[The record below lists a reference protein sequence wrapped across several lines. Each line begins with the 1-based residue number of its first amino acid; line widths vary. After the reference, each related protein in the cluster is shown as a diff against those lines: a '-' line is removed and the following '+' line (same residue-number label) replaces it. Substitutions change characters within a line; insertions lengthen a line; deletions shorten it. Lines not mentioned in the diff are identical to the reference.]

1 MEYHVREVTFIFLFG
16 LLQFLL
22 LPLTYVRTETKLLY
36 FSCIGFYSVAASSPE
51 QLRVRLQPSNTKKA
65 HAHTNCKLNY
75 AYFNAFFMLLQF
87 GSWQKSMSCNRRSA
101 NWCHTYIS
109 QRSLNPKWWGADGN
123 YLLSINKIRPFLVY
137 TQTKNINS
145 IKIPSMVMIIA
156 NQLLPDANDQQKEMR
171 QQISTDVNMK
181 IVTSANCIEMERKEE
196 QICREQQKCRSMP
209 SVLTMKCRTFKWL
222 TGAIT
227 RSRSLAQTLYV

>member
-1 MEYHVREVTFIFLFG
+1 MTISTATHFHMEYHVREVTFIFLFG

-101 NWCHTYIS
+101 NWCHTFRKDLWIRNDGAQMAMIYWVLIKS
-109 QRSLNPKWWGADGN
+109 DHFLSTHKPK
-123 YLLSINKIRPFLVY
+123 
-137 TQTKNINS
+137 T
-145 IKIPSMVMIIA
+145 
-156 NQLLPDANDQQKEMR
+156 
-171 QQISTDVNMK
+171 
-181 IVTSANCIEMERKEE
+181 
-196 QICREQQKCRSMP
+196 
-209 SVLTMKCRTFKWL
+209 
-222 TGAIT
+222 
-227 RSRSLAQTLYV
+227 